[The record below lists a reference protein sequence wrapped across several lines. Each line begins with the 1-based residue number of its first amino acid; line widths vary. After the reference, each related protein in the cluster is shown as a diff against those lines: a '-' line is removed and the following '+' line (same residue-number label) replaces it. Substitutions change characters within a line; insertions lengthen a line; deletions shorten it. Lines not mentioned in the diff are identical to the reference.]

1 MKRRIVFGL
10 AALVALLSM
19 GVIYAATDGDNKEL
33 MVEISV
39 TNLTRGQTFSPVF
52 VVRHDLDAAPL
63 YQLGQ
68 PPSDALANLAEDGA
82 TSAFVSELDADN
94 NSSVGEA
101 RAISGLLAPGQT
113 ATAEFSITDGKKLL
127 SIASMLVSTNDAF
140 IGGNALDLS
149 KSRTIYLNVYDAG
162 SEANSEDCAYVPG
175 PPCGAHGRPGH
186 WRRRRLRPCP
196 RRHPRRRRPGSST
209 TRLAQ
214 PCRQAS
220 NQDLDADPI
229 ATAISALHPAR

>member
-19 GVIYAATDGDNKEL
+19 GVIYAAVGGEDEDL

-52 VVRHDLDAAPL
+52 VVRHDRNAAPL
-63 YQLGQ
+63 YELGQ

-82 TSAFVSELDADN
+82 TSAFVTELDSEN
-94 NSSVGEA
+94 NSSVSEA

-127 SIASMLVSTNDAF
+127 SLASMLVSTNDAF
-140 IGGNALDLS
+140 VGANALDIS

-175 PPCGAHGRPGH
+175 PPCGSHGARDTSGAEGFVHVHAGIHGGAGLDPAQHDWRNPGA
-186 WRRRRLRPCP
+186 RLVVKTWTLSR
-196 RRHPRRRRPGSST
+196 
-209 TRLAQ
+209 
-214 PCRQAS
+214 
-220 NQDLDADPI
+220 
-229 ATAISALHPAR
+229 